1 MLGDDVQ
8 ETRDAVKHIIA
19 PPDIVVLDQHLDY
32 LQDVGSAYLGTEIA
46 RELRD
51 KGYRGCVCLCT
62 ASAPEML
69 DKPLPA
75 GVDFVFDKGGAP
87 KLADD
92 LVRAYSQWC
101 EDRRDGMVGTTESRP
116 AL

>member
-1 MLGDDVQ
+1 M
-8 ETRDAVKHIIA
+8 KHITE

-32 LQDVGSAYLGTEIA
+32 IEDVGREYLGTDIA

-69 DKPLPA
+69 DKPLPV
-75 GVDFVFDKGGAP
+75 GIDFVLDKGGAP
-87 KLADD
+87 KLARD
-92 LVRAYSQWC
+92 LVRAYSRWC
-101 EDRRDGMVGTTESRP
+101 EDRRNGMVGTAETRP